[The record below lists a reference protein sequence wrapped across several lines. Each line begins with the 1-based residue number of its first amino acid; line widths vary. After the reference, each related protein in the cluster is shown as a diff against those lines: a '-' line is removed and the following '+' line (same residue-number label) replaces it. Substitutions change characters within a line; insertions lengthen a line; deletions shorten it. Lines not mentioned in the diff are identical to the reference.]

1 MKMKN
6 KEKDIKV
13 PELLSDEKLNLKL
26 LKKNCED
33 YVNKVIKNKEYPK
46 DNDDEYYIFEEALKT
61 FYGKDIFKFLNAIS
75 K

>member
-13 PELLSDEKLNLKL
+13 PELLSDEKLNLQG
-26 LKKNCED
+26 LKESCED
-33 YVNKVIKNKEYPK
+33 YVNKVIKNKEYPE
-46 DNDDEYYIFEEALKT
+46 DNDDEHFIFEAAIET
-61 FYGKDIFKFLNAIS
+61 FYGKDIFKSLNAIT